1 MIRSTQSRLNQ
12 ALDGAR
18 LVRFDDTS
26 SRVAVWQ
33 GGVTINIYNSR
44 TFDELTCFSLSD
56 ELGEPCSRDEVDE
69 HIGDIFE
76 RNNDEY

>member
-1 MIRSTQSRLNQ
+1 MLERKQKVKS

-18 LVRFDDTS
+18 LVRLDS
-26 SRVAVWQ
+26 YGNRLAVWH
-33 GGVTINIYNSR
+33 GGVTINIYNSQ
-44 TFDELTCFSLSD
+44 TFDEITCFSLSN
-56 ELGEPCSRDEVDE
+56 ELGEPCSRDDVDE

>member
-1 MIRSTQSRLNQ
+1 MLNRTEKAES

-18 LVRFDDTS
+18 LVRFDDTV
-26 SRVAVWQ
+26 SRVAVWH

-69 HIGDIFE
+69 HISDIFGID
-76 RNNDEY
+76 NDEY

>member
-1 MIRSTQSRLNQ
+1 MIQSTQSRLTQ

-18 LVRFDDTS
+18 LVRFDDTT
-26 SRVAVWQ
+26 SRVAVWH

-56 ELGEPCSRDEVDE
+56 ELGEPCSRDEVDK
-69 HIGDIFE
+69 HISDIF
-76 RNNDEY
+76 RIDNDEY